1 MRKLIF
7 CLFLQS
13 IAGLGLYAQID
24 LHSNAYSI
32 VQDASTEVICT
43 SPTNA
48 VRKERKVIQILDE
61 KGKAEAS
68 FACLCDQST
77 TLNKFSGEVQDSQGK
92 VIRKIKK
99 SELQITGY
107 SSELATDNYFYYFNY
122 TPPQYPITITYEWE
136 MKCNDG
142 LIVFPF
148 FLPQDSYNQSVV
160 QASYRI
166 QTPAESPSLYHA
178 LHIDAKVN
186 QQKTPEGA
194 WLTEVN
200 VKSLPAVRKEPYGPD
215 MYDLLPRIIFV
226 PEHFSWAGTQG
237 SMKSW
242 QTYGQ
247 WQYQLLEGR
256 SELPPALKE
265 ELHKLTA
272 SCNSPYEKVAAIYQY
287 LGKTTRYVSIQLGIG
302 GLQPIPAA
310 NVHRTGFGDCKGL
323 SNYMR
328 AMLAEVGIPSFYTVI
343 STYHK
348 KLLPDFASVNQM
360 NHVILQVPLP
370 GDTLWLEC
378 TNPDIPL
385 GYIHHSIAGHDALT
399 IKEDGGHLCRLPAY
413 PDSLN
418 RLLNR
423 ASVDLS
429 AGGEAQIKVKQS
441 SFLLQ
446 YEDNISLKNMES
458 TKQIDALRSDISLQ
472 QATVSDIQLTELKS
486 KEPQL
491 DVSYTIN
498 TTQYGNR
505 TGKRLFIPA
514 NIFHKSFP
522 TVDNKEKRTQDL
534 QLIYGYQDV
543 DSICIHLPEGYE
555 IESLPRTSELKKHFG
570 EFQSSIKCQDK
581 DIHVTQRLL
590 LRQGVYSPEVYAEFA
605 AFMKEVASQY
615 YSKIILRK
623 AEEP

>member
-32 VQDASTEVICT
+32 VQDASTEIICT

-148 FLPQDSYNQSVV
+148 FLPQGSYNQSVV

-166 QTPAESPSLYHA
+166 QTPAESPCLYHA

-200 VKSLPAVRKEPYGPD
+200 VKSLPAIRKEPYGPD

-272 SCNSPYEKVAAIYQY
+272 SCNNPYEKVAAIYQY

-328 AMLAEVGIPSFYTVI
+328 AMLAEVGIPSYYTVI

-534 QLIYGYQDV
+534 QIIYGYQDV

-555 IESLPRTSELKKHFG
+555 IESLPRTSQLNKDFG

-590 LRQGVYSPEVYAEFA
+590 LRQGVYSPEVYAEFS

>member
-1 MRKLIF
+1 MKKLIF

-13 IAGLGLYAQID
+13 ITGLGLYAQID
-24 LHSNAYSI
+24 LRSNAYSI

-77 TLNKFSGEVQDSQGK
+77 TLSKFSGEVQDSQGK

-99 SELQITGY
+99 TELQITEY
-107 SSELATDNYFYYFNY
+107 SSELATDNYYYYFNY

-136 MKCNDG
+136 MKYNDG

-166 QTPAESPSLYHA
+166 QTPAHIPCLYYA
-178 LHIDAKVN
+178 LHLDAKVN
-186 QQKTPEGA
+186 QRHTPEGS

-200 VKSLPAVRKEPYGPD
+200 VKSLPAIRKESFGPD

-226 PEHFSWAGTQG
+226 PENFSWAGTQG

-272 SCNSPYEKVAAIYQY
+272 SCNSPHEKVAAIYQF
-287 LGKTTRYVSIQLGIG
+287 LGNTTRYVSIQLGIG
-302 GLQPIPAA
+302 GLQPIPAT

-328 AMLAEVGIPSFYTVI
+328 AMLAEVGIPSYYTVI

-378 TNPDIPL
+378 TNPGIPL

-423 ASVDLS
+423 ASVTLS

-458 TKQIDALRSDISLQ
+458 AKQIDALRSDISLQ
-472 QATVSDIQLTELKS
+472 QANVSDIQLAEFKS

-491 DVSYTIN
+491 DISYTIN

-522 TVDNKEKRTQDL
+522 TIDNKEKRTQDL
-534 QLIYGYQDV
+534 QIIYGYQDV